1 MKTDRKTFFQNRASL
16 RSYLLDVA
24 AADGDA
30 PATGDRVLNFR
41 HVPIKVGVT
50 GYVLKGDRILLLE
63 RSNLVQFP
71 GKWSTVSGYIDN
83 VDWIHDRPNFCR
95 DHLIQEFQEEI
106 GWQLSD
112 TQLSDTMQLWECGTY
127 TIDEPTVKL
136 HLEMFALKVEQ
147 TVPEICL
154 NCEHTAYQW
163 QSIDQLAAL
172 EPILMP
178 HFIPA
183 LQVAGLLRSA

>member
-1 MKTDRKTFFQNRASL
+1 MKQVFFPDRASL
-16 RSYLLDVA
+16 RSYLLQVA
-24 AADGDA
+24 AADNLGTL
-30 PATGDRVLNFR
+30 ATTDRVLNFR

-50 GYVLKGDRILLLE
+50 GYVLQGDRILLLE
-63 RSNLVQFP
+63 RSNLVQFS

-83 VDWIHDRPNFCR
+83 IDWIHDRPQFCR

-106 GWQLSD
+106 GWKLADEMS
-112 TQLSDTMQLWECGTY
+112 LRECGTY
-127 TIDEPTVKL
+127 TIDEPDVKL
-136 HLEMFALKVEQ
+136 HLEMFALECDQ
-147 TVPEICL
+147 TVPEIRL
-154 NCEHTAYQW
+154 NGEHTAYKW
-163 QSIDQLAAL
+163 HSLNQLAAL